1 MELVSIISEI
11 VVLDYSLENV
21 LHTGIVMN
29 NFCFN
34 YLTNILYCIVFGMTS
49 GAYIGTTAVILIDV
63 IGLKTF
69 IQGYG
74 VQLFFMGTG
83 LAIGPPIIGDYHT

>member
-1 MELVSIISEI
+1 M
-11 VVLDYSLENV
+11 YSLEN
-21 LHTGIVMN
+21 LLLTGLVMS

-34 YLTNILYCIVFGMTS
+34 YLTNIIYCVVFGVTS

-74 VQLFFMGTG
+74 IQLFFMGMG
-83 LAIGPPIIGDYHT
+83 LAIGPPIIGDYHTLISY